1 MAMEEISNT
10 LLEVSDLAKAFS
22 NLKVKDEDYHLVFPM
37 ITKVVDAVNSVKDGK
52 E

>member
-1 MAMEEISNT
+1 VTEDISNS
-10 LLEVSDLAKAFS
+10 LLEEKDFAKAYET
-22 NLKVKDEDYHLVFPM
+22 LKIKDEDYHLVFPM